1 MNPVGDDWAGS
12 VEINGKQIET
22 SVTGPYTDNAPIR
35 FSGRVSG
42 LGTFRWTQGWVML
55 SNPTD
60 TFAGT
65 WKCAKEGAT
74 SQAGLVVENTG
85 SVTMV

>member
-1 MNPVGDDWAGS
+1 
-12 VEINGKQIET
+12 
-22 SVTGPYTDNAPIR
+22 
-35 FSGRVSG
+35 
-42 LGTFRWTQGWVML
+42 ML
-55 SNPTD
+55 SNPTN

-85 SVTMV
+85 FVTTV